1 MTHLQAF
8 QRALSGKAEAALIS
22 SPQNIFYLSLFDFS
36 DGYLLILPDA
46 AYLITDFSYEEAA
59 RAGVAEGFEVIS
71 PETGVISG
79 VFEKMKAHRAT
90 TLWVEEDAIT
100 LAARDRLHAHLDGV
114 ELLGGAGE
122 ALAHLRER
130 KDKAE
135 LAAMS
140 AAQELTDAAFTHI
153 LDYISPTRTERDV
166 ALELEFFMRRNG
178 ADGIAFDTIAV
189 SGSASSLPHGVP
201 RDHLLEKGFL
211 TMDFGARFGGY
222 CADMT
227 RTVVIGH
234 ADEEMKHL
242 YRTVLQ
248 AQKAA
253 LALAAGGIPCRDMDK
268 VARDI
273 IHNAGYAGCFGHS
286 LGHGVG
292 LDVHEAPRLSAKA
305 AEGSILLPGHVVTV
319 EPGIYIVGKY
329 GCRIEDMIAVNED
342 GSIQNFTNSP
352 KELIELCR

>member
-46 AYLITDFSYEEAA
+46 AYLITDFRYEEAA

-71 PETGVISG
+71 PDTGVISG
-79 VFEKMKAHRAT
+79 VFEKMKAHRVT

-166 ALELEFFMRRNG
+166 ALELEFLCAATG
-178 ADGIAFDTIAV
+178 LT
-189 SGSASSLPHGVP
+189 ASP
-201 RDHLLEKGFL
+201 L
-211 TMDFGARFGGY
+211 TPSR
-222 CADMT
+222 C
-227 RTVVIGH
+227 
-234 ADEEMKHL
+234 
-242 YRTVLQ
+242 Q
-248 AQKAA
+248 A
-253 LALAAGGIPCRDMDK
+253 
-268 VARDI
+268 
-273 IHNAGYAGCFGHS
+273 
-286 LGHGVG
+286 
-292 LDVHEAPRLSAKA
+292 
-305 AEGSILLPGHVVTV
+305 LLPLSPTA
-319 EPGIYIVGKY
+319 
-329 GCRIEDMIAVNED
+329 CRAITYWKRV
-342 GSIQNFTNSP
+342 F
-352 KELIELCR
+352 